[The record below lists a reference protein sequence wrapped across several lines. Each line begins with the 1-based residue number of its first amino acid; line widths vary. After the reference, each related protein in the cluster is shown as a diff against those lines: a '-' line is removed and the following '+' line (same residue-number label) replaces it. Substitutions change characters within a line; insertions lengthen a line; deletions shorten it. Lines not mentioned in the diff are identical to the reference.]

1 MKRFSIMLKL
11 TITVCFSLVLIE
23 IIMGVLSV
31 SGRYTSELNLLQS
44 NISNSLN
51 DYTRFFNQF
60 GIPDQ
65 AFFEEMT
72 GNNWLIDDIHL
83 VNSNSQRIS
92 GNPDQQHILSFS
104 EVLPYQTKEFV
115 EIEING
121 QPFIIVNRRFELNQ
135 ESFAIIVVKSLKD
148 IVESSRAFGW
158 RILWITLL
166 IIVSVVGSILAISKM
181 TIISPIRRLV
191 EIVKNIAE
199 GEGDLTVRVDV
210 KSQDEISEL
219 ATWLNEFIQ
228 KLHNLIKIVV
238 ENVSLLSEE
247 LTKVSSITDSIYS
260 ATNQVAADS
269 QNADKSTVE
278 STTEIDA
285 VSEIT
290 HQTEAKI
297 QEIVNSIREISQ
309 TTTEISEQ
317 SFEAEKLTKN
327 AINIGNQALEQ
338 VGRLSDS
345 AKKITG
351 ISEIIINIVDKT
363 DLLALNATIE
373 AARAGEAGKG
383 FAVVASEVKELAQQ
397 SNQAIGE
404 IQKVIRENDSDIVST
419 RDAIQE
425 FSRVTISLDEFI
437 STVINGIKQ
446 QNAISKDISKQFDLI
461 LQGIQEINQ
470 SMAKGAAA
478 TSDASKKV
486 RDVFQQNAEISKI
499 SSELA
504 QKTEDL
510 IGIKENIQKSVSV
523 FKL

>member
-1 MKRFSIMLKL
+1 MKRYSIMLKL
-11 TITVCFSLVLIE
+11 TITVCFSLILIE
-23 IIMGVLSV
+23 IIMGVISV
-31 SGRYTSELNLLQS
+31 SGRYSSELGLLQS
-44 NISNSLN
+44 NISNTLN
-51 DYTRFFNQF
+51 DYTKFFIQF
-60 GIPDQ
+60 GIPDE

-72 GNNWLIDDIHL
+72 GNNRLIDDIHL
-83 VNSNSQRIS
+83 VNADNQRIS
-92 GNPDQQHILSFS
+92 GSPDQLHSLEFS
-104 EVLPYQTKEFV
+104 QVSPYQTNESV
-115 EIEING
+115 EIEMDG
-121 QPFIIVNRRFELNQ
+121 QPYLIVTRRFELNQ
-135 ESFAIIVVKSLKD
+135 ESYTILVVRSLNN

-181 TIISPIRRLV
+181 TIITPIRRLV

-199 GEGDLTVRVDV
+199 GEGDLTVRVNI

-219 ATWLNEFIQ
+219 ATGLNEFIQ
-228 KLHNLIKIVV
+228 KLHNLIRIVV
-238 ENVSLLSEE
+238 ENVSFLSEE
-247 LTKVSSITDSIYS
+247 LTKFSSITNSIYS
-260 ATNQVAADS
+260 ATNQVATDS

-278 STTEIDA
+278 SAIEINA

-290 HQTEAKI
+290 HKTDNKI
-297 QEIVNSIREISQ
+297 QEIVNSIRAISQ
-309 TTTEISEQ
+309 TTTDISEQ

-338 VGRLSDS
+338 VNRLSDS
-345 AKKITG
+345 AKEITG
-351 ISEIIINIVDKT
+351 ISEVIINILDKT

-383 FAVVASEVKELAQQ
+383 FAVVASEVKDLAQQ

-404 IQKVIRENDSDIVST
+404 IQKVIKANDSDISNT
-419 RDAIQE
+419 IHAIQE
-425 FSRVTISLDEFI
+425 FSRVTTSLDEFI
-437 STVINGIKQ
+437 STVINGIMQ
-446 QNAISKDISKQFDLI
+446 QNTISNEISVQFELI
-461 LQGIQEINQ
+461 LEGIQEINQ
-470 SMAKGAAA
+470 SMVKGAAA

-486 RDVFQQNAEISKI
+486 KDVFQQNAEISKI

-510 IGIKENIQKSVSV
+510 IGIKENIQKSVGV